1 MDIPISD
8 LLDTL
13 REVDLDLP
21 PTVRVPGDRIE
32 ELTMK
37 KLHKYEKKKRRGLS
51 FVTKVLVAAIIAA
64 SLAIPVMAAGGF
76 TFKDWLIGPEREQTP
91 ETVPEKVQLDLMVGS
106 ESGSLVASSN
116 YYLTAQAEDVTSTGL
131 TYLCEELCTGIPA
144 GTLTTTDGYWLEKW
158 NGNQFVP
165 MEGKY
170 EGTAQILIEDDGSYR
185 WEINWEDVYGAL
197 DTGAYHLG
205 KVYAH
210 TTPEGETT
218 DYTVYVYFRIYT
230 GEMGTYVAQANAALE
245 ELAGRHSYHL
255 TKTDCLTQ
263 STQWDAI
270 ITELWKYGDN
280 YLRETRY
287 VKEDGTLIDRRG
299 SLRRDGVGYKLDW
312 SGDSV
317 TSEVSFWERAD
328 YLIPRNFTNW
338 DGLLSI
344 SDGRLGQ
351 VYVEEN
357 SLFFYEYCDWK
368 DENELT
374 PEQREQMD
382 KNNPT
387 WNHDYTEVAYHLDEA
402 GAITEITHSYLRSLD
417 PQTADPFVDIIV
429 EVHDTDPEEIA
440 GIINMQDVSRPNVFS
455 WEADRTGHYTK
466 LAQFEGFVNT
476 APISAITSAQDAIE
490 RAKAEAIPEDNPK
503 YRDGYNYNMT
513 NVWYDPDAGIWK
525 VRFYHSQDPYFQ
537 AIVWMNDHGITQM
550 KSLSSYE
557 EFN

>member
-13 REVDLDLP
+13 QEVDLDLP

-37 KLHKYEKKKRRGLS
+37 KLHKYEKKRGRGLS
-51 FVTKVLVAAIIAA
+51 FVTKVLVAAVILAT
-64 SLAIPVMAAGGF
+64 LAIPVMAAGGF
-76 TFKDWLIGPEREQTP
+76 TFRDWLIGPEREQTP
-91 ETVPEKVQLDLMVGS
+91 ETVPEKGQLDLMVGS

-116 YYLTAQAEDVTSTGL
+116 YYLTTQAEYVTSTGL

-170 EGTAQILIEDDGSYR
+170 EGTTQILIEDDGSYR
-185 WEINWEDVYGAL
+185 WEINWEDIYGAL

-205 KVYAH
+205 KVYTH

-255 TKTDCLTQ
+255 TKTDHLTQ
-263 STQWDAI
+263 SLEWDAI

-280 YLRETRY
+280 YLEETRY
-287 VKEDGTLIDRRG
+287 VKEDGTLVSRRG
-299 SLRRDGVGYKLDW
+299 SLRREGVGYKLDW

-328 YLIPRNFTNW
+328 YLIPRYFTNW
-338 DGLLSI
+338 DSLLSI
-344 SDGRLGQ
+344 SDGQLGQ

-402 GAITEITHSYLRSLD
+402 GAISKITHTYMRSLD

-440 GIINMQDVSRPNVFS
+440 WIINMQDVSRPNVFS

-476 APISAITSAQDAIE
+476 TPISAITSAQDAIE

-513 NVWYDPDAGIWK
+513 NVWHDPEAGIWK

-537 AIVWMNDHGITQM
+537 TIVWMDAYGITQM